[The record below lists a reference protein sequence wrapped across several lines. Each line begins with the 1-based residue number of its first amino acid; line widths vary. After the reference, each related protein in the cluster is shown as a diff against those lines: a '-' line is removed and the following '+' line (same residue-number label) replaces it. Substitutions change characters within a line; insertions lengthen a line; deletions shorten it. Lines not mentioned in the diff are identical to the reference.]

1 MKVTLELSEECAQ
14 ELISRMKN
22 RGRGVDM
29 LVKYLHSQKPSDQ
42 VRSEIEKAVTAQN
55 EREQVIK
62 TLEKHFTPS
71 R

>member
-14 ELISRMKN
+14 ELISGMKN
-22 RGRGVDM
+22 RGLGVDM
-29 LVKYLHSQKPSDQ
+29 LVKYLRSLKPSDQ
-42 VRSEIEKAVTAQN
+42 VRSEIENAVTAQN
-55 EREQVIK
+55 ERERVIK